1 MSLATVIEDLVAD
14 SDFGRTGTITWPST
28 AGYDPATRTVGAGS
42 PPSPASVQGV
52 LQNAKTEAIDGV
64 SILPGD
70 RTFMIAASAVAQ
82 RPLEGGTV
90 TLGSDVYSIVG
101 VKEKNAA
108 TLLGYVLVLRGARA

>member
-1 MSLATVIEDLVAD
+1 MIEELAAD
-14 SDFGRTGTITWPST
+14 SELGRVGTITWPST

-42 PPSPASVQGV
+42 PPAPAAVQGI
-52 LQNAKTEAIDGV
+52 LQNARTEAVDGV

-90 TLGSDVYSIVG
+90 TFGSDVYSIVG

-108 TLLGYVLVLRGARA
+108 TLLGYVLILRAPRP